1 MIKNYKC
8 IKSFIVDVLNEYG
21 EINGKLNISEN
32 TIYEHDERWDAS
44 EFLGIRLRN
53 EDRAFRIG
61 KNCFKEYFEEVIENE

>member
-1 MIKNYKC
+1 MIKKYKC
-8 IKSFIVDVLNEYG
+8 IKSFIVDILNEYG

-44 EFLGIRLRN
+44 SYLGVRLQ
-53 EDRAFRIG
+53 DGSHVLRIG